1 MLNFWGANLPQA
13 CNYIFLK
20 IFWKCGKLQ
29 VFCKI
34 SLLFIVVETTILLMP
49 SDRIE
54 WMMIVQTFP
63 HSVFIH
69 SISSARHA
77 RCHVLSELGTMPTLK
92 YGGNLL
98 VSSRGKLKIYW
109 TFWGWLLWASYCH
122 HVLEHWQCRA
132 SACNTTIIKFF
143 SKSFLLQIPVLSAL
157 TSNANVVHF
166 YLSKS
171 H

>member
-1 MLNFWGANLPQA
+1 MRLREFCFSYFKSHLAPYKFVYMMSYIKYHWSRILQTFQSSTYDWVFSPLHFYISNLKMSEREIFMTGLIFMSRQFRKVSRQSVEFLGANLPQA

-54 WMMIVQTFP
+54 WMMIGQTFP

-69 SISSARHA
+69 S
-77 RCHVLSELGTMPTLK
+77 M
-92 YGGNLL
+92 
-98 VSSRGKLKIYW
+98 
-109 TFWGWLLWASYCH
+109 
-122 HVLEHWQCRA
+122 
-132 SACNTTIIKFF
+132 
-143 SKSFLLQIPVLSAL
+143 
-157 TSNANVVHF
+157 
-166 YLSKS
+166 
-171 H
+171 